1 VCIPVHS
8 ALNIL
13 RHLPVCPALQE
24 LDVSSNRL
32 SSLPASLGSLSKLK
46 VLQADANSIATVP
59 GELLQGCSALHT
71 LSLHS
76 NPITPA
82 ELEGTPGY
90 QEYDARRRSGEECD
104 HEQAG
109 LLACMGANDFAC
121 SLADDGRQLVVT
133 FVPI

>member
-1 VCIPVHS
+1 VP
-8 ALNIL
+8 
-13 RHLPVCPALQE
+13 PACLTCLQE

-46 VLQADANSIATVP
+46 VLQADANSIAAVP

-82 ELEGTPGY
+82 QLESTPGY
-90 QEYDARRRSGEECD
+90 QEYDARRRSGTGC
-104 HEQAG
+104 EQAG
-109 LLACMGANDFAC
+109 ELACLAC
-121 SLADDGRQLVVT
+121 LLSAVHAHLQMILGSWW
-133 FVPI
+133 